1 MGLYNISL
9 EIVVV
14 LKLNVTE
21 VTSPLLKTGYLP
33 LVTSCHLLG
42 DPPPSPSGV
51 TSFMDDPLQELSVG
65 LVRMAKMN

>member
-9 EIVVV
+9 KTVVV
-14 LKLNVTE
+14 LKLNVIG

-33 LVTSCHLLG
+33 LVTSCHLLW

-51 TSFMDDPLQELSVG
+51 TSFMDDPLNEVSSYCFQVFL
-65 LVRMAKMN
+65 NN